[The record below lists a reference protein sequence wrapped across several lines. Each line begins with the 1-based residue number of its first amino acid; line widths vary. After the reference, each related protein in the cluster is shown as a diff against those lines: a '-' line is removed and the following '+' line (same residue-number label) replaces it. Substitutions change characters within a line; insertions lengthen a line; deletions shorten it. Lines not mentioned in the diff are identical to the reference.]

1 MNGTHGYDELNKGF
15 GGIIDA
21 STGHKRV
28 AFNNDDKTD
37 SIGSD
42 FREQRRDIREEL
54 SVEREELRLTPP
66 KLRWAR

>member
-21 STGHKRV
+21 LSRQEHK
-28 AFNNDDKTD
+28 AFNNDDKTG

-42 FREQRRDIREEL
+42 FREERRDFREERRDGREEL
-54 SVEREELRLTPP
+54 IH
-66 KLRWAR
+66 